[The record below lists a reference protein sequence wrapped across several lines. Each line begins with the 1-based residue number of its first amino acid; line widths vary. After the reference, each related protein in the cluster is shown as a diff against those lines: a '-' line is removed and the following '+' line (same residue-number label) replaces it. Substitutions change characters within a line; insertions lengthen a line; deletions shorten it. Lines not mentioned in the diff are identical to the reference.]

1 MSSEIDE
8 ILTFPEMTSSPRMK
22 TNPRF
27 SPSYE
32 EKLNY
37 KEKHVFTSY
46 NDHVKPTNKNY
57 AGGTLV

>member
-8 ILTFPEMTSSPRMK
+8 ILTFPEMSSSPRMK
-22 TNPRF
+22 RDPRF

-32 EKLNY
+32 EEVNY
-37 KEKHVFTSY
+37 REKKVFTSN
-46 NDHVKPTNKNY
+46 NDHVKPPNKNY